1 MAADIVPVRLGLT
14 HGDLYTLWAPLWRD
28 SDDEWEAFLGDDDAL
43 FGFDSVADLAAFVRT
58 NTDNDLADHPKW
70 QALGEANAHRLN
82 PDESHLHD
90 LVGVPELVA
99 EKPTDESVTSL
110 RRTLQVVGAL
120 GSVCDLIAVAK
131 FFNGNPVLSTLG
143 GGAEAYSGRAGR
155 KRWADIEAAVG
166 RSWDHVLDAID
177 ELVTTPEVD
186 ATAAAKAQ
194 AELDEPAPEPEEDE
208 LDEAEAAAEDSEDEV
223 IEGEV
228 DTDSEEAALTVQAER
243 QLLGSD
249 EDFWER
255 VGIDPIRIM
264 TKGGTFYTLRCYY
277 NDQPRFLGR
286 NGRISVFGSERALAR
301 YLADEHESDLS
312 SFEAYADIRTAAT
325 DGSLQIRVTEDNVYV
340 LSGLSDDISDGP
352 DAVDREQLD
361 LAIEFARDVCD
372 YADDGTADK
381 ALTTSQPLGKF
392 VGHVLEPETV
402 GAPSK
407 PYAEAV
413 AQWETLER
421 FVESRL
427 RQE

>member
-14 HGDLYTLWAPLWRD
+14 NGDLYTLWAPLWRD
-28 SDDEWEAFLGDDDAL
+28 SDDEWEAFLGHGDDLYA
-43 FGFDSVADLAAFVRT
+43 FESVADLAAFVRT

-70 QALGEANAHRLN
+70 KALGEANAHRLN
-82 PDESHLHD
+82 PDESHMHD

-99 EKPTDESVTSL
+99 EKPTEESVTSL

-177 ELVTTPEVD
+177 ALVTTPEVD
-186 ATAAAKAQ
+186 AKAAEKAQ

-208 LDEAEAAAEDSEDEV
+208 LDEVDETDVDDVV
-223 IEGEV
+223 IEDEV
-228 DTDSEEAALTVQAER
+228 DTDSEEAALTAQAER

-264 TKGGTFYTLRCYY
+264 TKGATLYTLRCYY

-286 NGRISVFGSERALAR
+286 NGRISVFGSERTLAR

-312 SFEAYADIRTAAT
+312 SFEAYSDIRTAAT

-340 LSGLSDDISDGP
+340 LSGLSDDIADGP
-352 DAVDREQLD
+352 EAVDREQLD
-361 LAIEFARDVCD
+361 LAVEFVRDVCD
-372 YADDGTADK
+372 YAEDGTADK
-381 ALTTSQPLGKF
+381 YLTTSQPLGKF

>member
-14 HGDLYTLWAPLWRD
+14 NGDLYTLWAPLWRD
-28 SDDEWEAFLGDDDAL
+28 SDDEWEAFLGHGDDLYA
-43 FGFDSVADLAAFVRT
+43 FESVADLAAFVRT

-70 QALGEANAHRLN
+70 KALGEANAHRLN

-99 EKPTDESVTSL
+99 EKPTEESVTSL

-177 ELVTTPEVD
+177 ALVTTPEVD
-186 ATAAAKAQ
+186 AKAVEKAQ

-208 LDEAEAAAEDSEDEV
+208 
-223 IEGEV
+223 V
-228 DTDSEEAALTVQAER
+228 DTDSEEAALTAQAER

-264 TKGGTFYTLRCYY
+264 TKGGTLYTLRCYY

-286 NGRISVFGSERALAR
+286 NGRISVFGSERTLAR

-312 SFEAYADIRTAAT
+312 SFEAYSDIRTAAT

-340 LSGLSDDISDGP
+340 LSGLSDDIADGP
-352 DAVDREQLD
+352 EAVDREQLD
-361 LAIEFARDVCD
+361 LAVEFVRDVCD
-372 YADDGTADK
+372 YAEDGTADK
-381 ALTTSQPLGKF
+381 YLKTSQPLGKF

>member
-1 MAADIVPVRLGLT
+1 MAADIVPIRLKLT
-14 HGDLYTLWAPLWRD
+14 KGDVYTLWAPRWRAD
-28 SDDEWEAFLGDDDAL
+28 GDEWEAFLGKDEDL
-43 FGFDSVADLAAFVRT
+43 YVFDSVADLVAFVRT

-70 QALGEANAHRLN
+70 KALGEANAHRLN

-99 EKPTDESVTSL
+99 EKPTEESVTAL
-110 RRTLQVVGAL
+110 RRTLHVVGAL

-143 GGAEAYSGRAGR
+143 GGAEAFSGRAGR

-177 ELVTTPEVD
+177 ALVTTPEVD
-186 ATAAAKAQ
+186 AKAAEKAQ

-208 LDEAEAAAEDSEDEV
+208 LDEVDETDVDDVV
-223 IEGEV
+223 IEDEV
-228 DTDSEEAALTVQAER
+228 DTDSEEAALTAQAER

-264 TKGGTFYTLRCYY
+264 TKGGTLYTLRCYY

-286 NGRISVFGSERALAR
+286 NGRISVFGSERTLAR

-312 SFEAYADIRTAAT
+312 SFEAYSDIRTAAT

-340 LSGLSDDISDGP
+340 LSGLSDDIADGP
-352 DAVDREQLD
+352 EAVDREQLD
-361 LAIEFARDVCD
+361 LAVEFVRDVCD
-372 YADDGTADK
+372 YAEDGTADK
-381 ALTTSQPLGKF
+381 YLTTSQPLGKF